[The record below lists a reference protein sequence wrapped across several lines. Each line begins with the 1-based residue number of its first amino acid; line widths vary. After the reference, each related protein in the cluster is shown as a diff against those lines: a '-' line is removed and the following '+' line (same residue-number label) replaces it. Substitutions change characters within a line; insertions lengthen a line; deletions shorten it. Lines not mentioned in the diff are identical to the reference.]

1 MIKIQMKRYG
11 KSVEVP
17 VMSSSE
23 DVYLALWKLGLDR
36 DMAKYTLEGLEAVFL
51 YDTPLEHQMI
61 RTISSTMKFQDALY
75 VLNHL
80 TTPPAPIAMELWE
93 NLQEGYFHTSGFVM
107 REIQRM
113 IEEEAV
119 EEVIF
124 TFPIIGELVDTEGY
138 VTEAPMELLA
148 EYREMINAAFR
159 KMQVEFLHSMTV
171 FFGDV
176 ECISEFLL
184 SAVWSVEETDGALIG
199 KVTLLLN
206 APLDE
211 DTIKKIAEHIEY
223 LNGMVLVQQLKKWSV
238 LTDQGMLFVDLC
250 DEGGDYAVTPLEW
263 DELEDEEMC
272 LCPDCME
279 RLKKGTETEPDEME
293 EANEPVSQ

>member
-17 VMSSSE
+17 VITSTE

-61 RTISSTMKFQDALY
+61 RTISSTMKLQEVLY

-80 TTPPAPIAMELWE
+80 TTPPEPIAMQLWE
-93 NLQEGYFHTSGFVM
+93 DLRDGYCHTSGFAM

-113 IEEEAV
+113 VEEEAV
-119 EEVIF
+119 EKAIF

-138 VTEAPMELLA
+138 VTEAPAEILA
-148 EYREMINAAFR
+148 EYQEMIDAAFR
-159 KMQVEFLHSMTV
+159 KMQIEMLCPMTV
-171 FFGDV
+171 LFG
-176 ECISEFLL
+176 EWERISDILL
-184 SAVWSVEETDGALIG
+184 SAVWNAEEADGALLG

-206 APLDE
+206 TPLDE
-211 DTIKKIAEHIEY
+211 DMVKKIAEHIEY

-238 LTDQGMLFVDLC
+238 LTDQGMLFIDLC

-272 LCPDCME
+272 LCPDCMAK
-279 RLKKGTETEPDEME
+279 LKKGTDIEIELE
-293 EANEPVSQ
+293 EANEAVSK

>member
-11 KSVEVP
+11 KTVEVP

-23 DVYLALWKLGLDR
+23 DVYLTLWKLGLDR

-61 RTISSTMKFQDALY
+61 RTISSTMKLQDALY

-93 NLQEGYFHTSGFVM
+93 NLRDGYFHTSGFVM

-119 EEVIF
+119 EKAIF

-138 VTEAPMELLA
+138 VTEAPTELLV
-148 EYREMINAAFR
+148 EYREMIDAAFR
-159 KMQVEFLHSMTV
+159 KMQIEMLCPMAVLLGERE
-171 FFGDV
+171 D
-176 ECISEFLL
+176 ISDILL
-184 SAVWSVEETDGALIG
+184 SVVWS
-199 KVTLLLN
+199 
-206 APLDE
+206 
-211 DTIKKIAEHIEY
+211 AEK
-223 LNGMVLVQQLKKWSV
+223 N
-238 LTDQGMLFVDLC
+238 
-250 DEGGDYAVTPLEW
+250 
-263 DELEDEEMC
+263 
-272 LCPDCME
+272 
-279 RLKKGTETEPDEME
+279 RR
-293 EANEPVSQ
+293 